1 MSAEQYQEYVRMVGV
16 EIHLAA
22 LHAAASPDTRS
33 ALEEII
39 VGVCIIGDVLDY
51 FDKWNF
57 RNSRFIRNF

>member
-1 MSAEQYQEYVRMVGV
+1 MVGV

-51 FDKWNF
+51 LTNGF
-57 RNSRFIRNF
+57 